1 MNIKLNLKRGMV
13 LAAAAVMFTA
23 AAIYAAFQ
31 ATAPAPSIALSA
43 FVPQG
48 SLLSIES
55 SDFAALLQ
63 SWTSSAEQ
71 RAWLASDNYAVFSR
85 SRLFSRL
92 SDAQD
97 EFATSAG
104 LAPDMQFLQQ
114 IAGRQSI
121 FAWYD
126 IGNLQFLYIT
136 RMSAVTAQQTELLK
150 QRGNFQL
157 RKVGDDSFYLRTQGE
172 PERTVAFA
180 VHGDY
185 LLLATREDLLAGAL
199 QLMQHSSDASLHTE
213 PWYTIATAAA
223 IPSGRV
229 QPALRMTLNLARIL
243 PTPYFQS
250 YWVQQNISE
259 LKSYSSAVSD
269 LYLTRQNFREERVLI
284 PASPD
289 TTLPTA
295 DLGSVLQLLPAAAG
309 VYRATAQPSTAD
321 VLAVLDDKLLSRAPS
336 SYRDQ
341 HIAPVADLSVE
352 NAGSAEDLDT
362 RIDTLSIPLQPLTA
376 AQASLRALFDSAHPT
391 AMLVYSSTNSTFS
404 TNSKANDSFFLPVHN
419 AVVFVAASPWNAAAL
434 QSALSEALS
443 PHLTVGS
450 SGLAWQASRHGDVE
464 WFQLAGLQ
472 SFAFAVQGNRLILAT
487 DPETLLQSLDAN
499 VAAKPIIASTI
510 AGFNHTAE
518 RAHLARLTSL
528 LDHTVTAAPGD
539 DSAPAF
545 FSRNLGSLSNTFQSL
560 DSETFTETPAAATA
574 QQPATI
580 HQTVVYQWRA
590 QP

>member
-1 MNIKLNLKRGMV
+1 MDYL
-13 LAAAAVMFTA
+13 
-23 AAIYAAFQ
+23 
-31 ATAPAPSIALSA
+31 
-43 FVPQG
+43 
-48 SLLSIES
+48 
-55 SDFAALLQ
+55 
-63 SWTSSAEQ
+63 AEQ

-104 LAPDMQFLQQ
+104 LAPDLQFLQQ
-114 IAGRQSI
+114 IAGGQSI

-136 RMSAVTAQQTELLK
+136 RMSATTAQQTELLK

-157 RKVGDDSFYLRTQGE
+157 RKVGNDSFYLRTQGE

-213 PWYTIATAAA
+213 PWYTTATAAA

-243 PTPYFQS
+243 PTPYFRS
-250 YWVQQNISE
+250 YWVQQNITE
-259 LKSYSSAVSD
+259 LKPYSSAVSD

-284 PASPD
+284 PAAPD
-289 TTLPTA
+289 TTMPMA
-295 DLGSVLQLLPAAAG
+295 DLGPVLQLLPAAAG
-309 VYRATAQPSTAD
+309 VYRVTAQPSTTD
-321 VLAVLDDKLLSRAPS
+321 VLAVLDEKLLSRTPS

-341 HIAPVADLSVE
+341 HIAPVPDLSVD
-352 NAGSAEDLDT
+352 NAGSAADLDT
-362 RIDTLSIPLQPLTA
+362 RIDALPIPSQPLTA
-376 AQASLRALFDSAHPT
+376 AQATLRALFDAAHPT
-391 AMLVYSSTNSTFS
+391 AMLAYSGTNSAA
-404 TNSKANDSFFLPVHN
+404 KDSFFLPIHN
-419 AVVFVAASPWNAAAL
+419 AVVLAAASPWDAAAL

-443 PHLTVGS
+443 PHLTVGN
-450 SGLAWQASRHGDVE
+450 SGLAWQSNRQAGVE

-472 SFAFAVQGNRLILAT
+472 SFAFAVRGNRLILAT
-487 DPETLLQSLDAN
+487 DPATLLQSLNAN
-499 VAAKPIIASTI
+499 DAAKPVTASTI
-510 AGFNHTAE
+510 AGFNHTSE
-518 RAHLARLTSL
+518 RAHLARLTGL
-528 LDHTVTAAPGD
+528 LDHTVTTTPD
-539 DSAPAF
+539 QDSAPAF
-545 FSRNLGSLSNTFQSL
+545 FSRNVVSLSNTFQSL
-560 DSETFTETPAAATA
+560 ESEIFTESSATA
-574 QQPATI
+574 TEQQPATI
-580 HQTVVYQWRA
+580 HQTVVYQWHA